1 MCTAISFKAKNH
13 YFGRNLD
20 LEFRY
25 DEKVTITP
33 RNFEL
38 NFKST
43 NGIKN
48 HYAIVGMATVVDNY
62 PLYYDG
68 TNDRGLSVA
77 ALNFVGNASWN
88 EKNDAKINLS
98 PFEMIPYI
106 LSKCAS
112 VEEVLPL
119 LNQINIVDIPFN
131 KTLENSQLHWMIS
144 DENESIVLECVKDG
158 LKIHKNP
165 TGVLTNNPPFEY
177 QMMNLNNYMG
187 LSNGE
192 AKNKFSSSMNLKPYS
207 RGMGAL
213 GLPGDLSSQSR
224 FVRTA
229 FTLLNSVKPQDDI
242 EGLTQAFHILNS
254 VEQQEG
260 CVVFDG
266 KFERTQ
272 YTSCCDTNRGIYY
285 YKTYENNQI
294 NAVDM
299 FKENLDSKELISYEL
314 SYKQQI
320 RYIN

>member
-38 NFKST
+38 NFKSI

-68 TNDRGLSVA
+68 TNDRGLSIA

-88 EKNDAKINLS
+88 VKNDSKINLS
-98 PFEMIPYI
+98 PFEIIPYI

-112 VEEVLPL
+112 VKEVLPL

-165 TGVLTNNPPFEY
+165 TGVLANNPPFEY

-224 FVRTA
+224 FIRAA

-242 EGLTQAFHILNS
+242 GGLTQAFHILNS

>member
-1 MCTAISFKAKNH
+1 MCTAISFKAQNH

-48 HYAIVGMATVVDNY
+48 HYAIIGMATVVDDY

-68 TNDRGLSVA
+68 TNEHGLSIA
-77 ALNFVGNASWN
+77 ALNFVGNASWK
-88 EKNDAKINLS
+88 EKNDAKINIS
-98 PFEMIPYI
+98 PFEIIPYI
-106 LSKCAS
+106 LSRCAS

-131 KTLENSQLHWMIS
+131 KSLENSQLHWMIS
-144 DENESIVLECVKDG
+144 DENQTIVLECVKDG
-158 LKIHKNP
+158 LQTHKNP

-187 LSNGE
+187 LSNGD
-192 AKNKFSSSMNLKPYS
+192 AKNKFSPNLNLKPYS

-224 FVRTA
+224 FVRAA
-229 FTLLNSVKPQDDI
+229 FTLLNSVKPQNDI

-260 CVVFDG
+260 CVVFEG

-272 YTSCCDTNRGIYY
+272 YTSCCDTNRGVYY

-299 FKENLDSKELISYEL
+299 FKENLDSRELISYEL
-314 SYKQQI
+314 SYKQEI
-320 RYIN
+320 KYIN